1 MYICRNYKNMSLIE
15 TKLHNEIKEYCKLNN
30 LKVNIFI
37 NELLKKAFMR
47 EKYGEAPFNV
57 KPKTSTELN
66 VSELSP
72 PYNTPINANT
82 QVSEMF
88 SENEVVCNIENLVVG
103 VSSQTENTIINEITT
118 EKIQTK
124 TKKRKLN

>member
-1 MYICRNYKNMSLIE
+1 MLD
-15 TKLHNEIKEYCKLNN
+15 TKLHNEIKEYCKLNG
-30 LKVNIFI
+30 LKVNSFI

-47 EKYGEAPFNV
+47 EKYGETPFNV
-57 KPKTSTELN
+57 KPKISTELN
-66 VSELSP
+66 VPELSP
-72 PYNTPINANT
+72 PYNEPITANA
-82 QVSEMF
+82 QVPVIF
-88 SENEVVCNIENLVVG
+88 SEIEVVCNNENLVVG

>member
-1 MYICRNYKNMSLIE
+1 MQKYINNMIE

-30 LKVNIFI
+30 LKINVFI

-57 KPKTSTELN
+57 KPKISTELN
-66 VSELSP
+66 IRELSP
-72 PYNTPINANT
+72 PYNEPINANT
-82 QVSEMF
+82 QISEMF
-88 SENEVVCNIENLVVG
+88 SENEVVCNNENLVVG

>member
-1 MYICRNYKNMSLIE
+1 MLD
-15 TKLHNEIKEYCKLNN
+15 TKLHNEIKEYCKLND
-30 LKVNIFI
+30 LKVNSFI

-57 KPKTSTELN
+57 KPKISTELN
-66 VSELSP
+66 VPELSP
-72 PYNTPINANT
+72 PYNAPINANT
-82 QVSEMF
+82 QISEMF
-88 SENEVVCNIENLVVG
+88 SENEVVCNNENLVVE
-103 VSSQTENTIINEITT
+103 VSSQTENTIINEIKV

>member
-1 MYICRNYKNMSLIE
+1 MLD

-57 KPKTSTELN
+57 KPKISTELN
-66 VSELSP
+66 VPELSP
-72 PYNTPINANT
+72 PYNAPITANT
-82 QVSEMF
+82 QVPEIF
-88 SENEVVCNIENLVVG
+88 SENEVVCNNVNLVAG

-118 EKIQTK
+118 EKILTK

>member
-1 MYICRNYKNMSLIE
+1 MIE

-30 LKVNIFI
+30 LKINVFI

-57 KPKTSTELN
+57 KPKISTELN
-66 VSELSP
+66 VPELPP
-72 PYNTPINANT
+72 PYNASITAKT
-82 QVSEMF
+82 QVPEIF
-88 SENEVVCNIENLVVG
+88 SENEVVCNNENLVVG

-118 EKIQTK
+118 EKIQVK

>member
-1 MYICRNYKNMSLIE
+1 
-15 TKLHNEIKEYCKLNN
+15 
-30 LKVNIFI
+30 
-37 NELLKKAFMR
+37 MR

-57 KPKTSTELN
+57 KPKISTELN
-66 VSELSP
+66 LRELSP
-72 PYNTPINANT
+72 PYNEPINANT

-88 SENEVVCNIENLVVG
+88 SENEVVCNNENLVVG

>member
-1 MYICRNYKNMSLIE
+1 MIE

-57 KPKTSTELN
+57 KPKISTELN
-66 VSELSP
+66 VPELPP
-72 PYNTPINANT
+72 PYNEPITANT
-82 QVSEMF
+82 QVPRMF
-88 SENEVVCNIENLVVG
+88 SENENLVVG
-103 VSSQTENTIINEITT
+103 GSSQTENTIINEITT

>member
-1 MYICRNYKNMSLIE
+1 MIE

-30 LKVNIFI
+30 LKTNIFI

-57 KPKTSTELN
+57 KPKISTELN
-66 VSELSP
+66 VPELSP
-72 PYNTPINANT
+72 PYNAPITANK
-82 QVSEMF
+82 QVSVMF
-88 SENEVVCNIENLVVG
+88 SENEPVCNIENLVVG
-103 VSSQTENTIINEITT
+103 ISSQTENTIINEITT
-118 EKIQTK
+118 EKIQVK

>member
-1 MYICRNYKNMSLIE
+1 MIE
-15 TKLHNEIKEYCKLNN
+15 TKLYNEIKEYCKLNN
-30 LKVNIFI
+30 LKANIFI

-57 KPKTSTELN
+57 KPKISTELN
-66 VSELSP
+66 IPELSP
-72 PYNTPINANT
+72 PYNEPLTAKA
-82 QVSEMF
+82 QVSRIF
-88 SENEVVCNIENLVVG
+88 SENEVVCSNENLVVG

>member
-1 MYICRNYKNMSLIE
+1 MIE

-47 EKYGEAPFNV
+47 EKYGETPFNV
-57 KPKTSTELN
+57 KPKISTELN
-66 VSELSP
+66 VPELSP
-72 PYNTPINANT
+72 PYNEPITANT
-82 QVSEMF
+82 QVPKIL
-88 SENEVVCNIENLVVG
+88 SENEVVCSNENLTVG

>member
-1 MYICRNYKNMSLIE
+1 MYICRNYVNNMIE

-57 KPKTSTELN
+57 KPKISTELN
-66 VSELSP
+66 VPELSP
-72 PYNTPINANT
+72 PYNEPITANT
-82 QVSEMF
+82 QVPEIF
-88 SENEVVCNIENLVVG
+88 SENEIVCSNENLIVG

-118 EKIQTK
+118 KKIQTK

>member
-1 MYICRNYKNMSLIE
+1 MIE

-57 KPKTSTELN
+57 KPKISTELN
-66 VSELSP
+66 IRELSP
-72 PYNTPINANT
+72 PYNEPINANT
-82 QVSEMF
+82 QISEMF
-88 SENEVVCNIENLVVG
+88 SENLVVG

-118 EKIQTK
+118 EKMQTK

>member
-1 MYICRNYKNMSLIE
+1 MIE

-47 EKYGEAPFNV
+47 EKYGETPFNV
-57 KPKTSTELN
+57 KPKISTELN
-66 VSELSP
+66 VPELSP
-72 PYNTPINANT
+72 PYNAPITANT

-88 SENEVVCNIENLVVG
+88 SENEVVCNIENLDVG

>member
-1 MYICRNYKNMSLIE
+1 MIE

-57 KPKTSTELN
+57 KPKISTELN
-66 VSELSP
+66 VPELSP
-72 PYNTPINANT
+72 LYNVPITANT
-82 QVSEMF
+82 QVPEIF
-88 SENEVVCNIENLVVG
+88 SENEPVCNIENLVVG
-103 VSSQTENTIINEITT
+103 ISSQTENANINEITT
-118 EKIQTK
+118 EKIQVK